1 MVIVMTLSATA
12 GALLITVLIFLA
24 RRCVRRA
31 RGRVGKWA
39 DSEASHATIQLS
51 PHSTHFSDDN
61 LESLGHYHDK
71 PPRRPSFSEK
81 KSKGSASDR
90 YGLVGKHAASSP
102 DDETHTLLYGLIA
115 QWRACLQQRGSGHAS
130 PRGERGPGH
139 QRSGSNMSSSS
150 ASMLLS
156 DAAQAAPG
164 DVDVLIEPF
173 IDAFGMML
181 RNLLTPVF
189 GTTMVLAVKNDEGN
203 IEKVPPR
210 HPPPAAAATLP
221 RGGTRLVRPPTPN
234 SVSALT
240 LTLTPH
246 RSPLTF
252 HPHPHQVRQALV
264 KQSAANGGVP
274 PTLRAV
280 LSAERAQGM
289 HAPGKLADPS
299 AAVAL
304 LWMHRS
310 LAFQHAMLDGLCSKR
325 ESKLSDVAREAYT
338 KHLEANHSW
347 LLKNTFKMSLNS
359 MPTRDELYSRLAPRM
374 RRADEREQ
382 ICLQEIREF
391 SLAAG
396 PVVQA
401 IRSIFEELGLSD
413 DKKA

>member
-1 MVIVMTLSATA
+1 MVAVITLSATA
-12 GALLITVLIFLA
+12 GALVIVLLILLL

-31 RGRVGKWA
+31 RARLERARLGPLDPA
-39 DSEASHATIQLS
+39 ESTIQLS

-61 LESLGHYHDK
+61 LEALGAYHER
-71 PPRRPSFSEK
+71 PRRPSFAEK
-81 KSKGSASDR
+81 SRRKEGEK
-90 YGLVGKHAASSP
+90 YGLVGRHGASSS
-102 DDETHTLLYGLIA
+102 DEEAHTLLYELIA
-115 QWRACLQQRGSGHAS
+115 LWRACLQQRGSGHAS
-130 PRGERGPGH
+130 PRSARAGERAGERAPGGGPGH
-139 QRSGSNMSSSS
+139 QRSGSNMSTSSV
-150 ASMLLS
+150 SMLLN
-156 DAAQAAPG
+156 DAAQAAPSE
-164 DVDVLIEPF
+164 VDVLIEPF

-181 RNLLTPVF
+181 SNLLTPVF
-189 GTTMVLAVKNDEGN
+189 GSTMVLAVKNDEGN
-203 IEKVPPR
+203 IAK
-210 HPPPAAAATLP
+210 
-221 RGGTRLVRPPTPN
+221 
-234 SVSALT
+234 
-240 LTLTPH
+240 
-246 RSPLTF
+246 
-252 HPHPHQVRQALV
+252 VRQALV

-289 HAPGKLADPS
+289 HAPGRLADPS

-310 LAFQHAMLDGLCSKR
+310 LSFQHAMLDGLCSR
-325 ESKLSDVAREAYT
+325 RDTKLADVAREAYT

-347 LLKNTFKMSLNS
+347 LLKNTFKMSLS
-359 MPTRDELYSRLAPRM
+359 SLPTRDELYSRLAPST

-401 IRSIFEELGLSD
+401 IRSTFEELGLSD